1 MNEVLG
7 TIRNYG
13 GKQYV
18 SPPSTDEEWLQ
29 FHGEESFDE
38 NADPEEDI
46 RGTIRRRMHKMSTIR
61 PTLGRALPQ
70 SFQ

>member
-7 TIRNYG
+7 TVRDYG

-18 SPPSTDEEWLQ
+18 SPPSTEEEWLQ
-29 FHGEESFDE
+29 FHGEEAFDE
-38 NADPEEDI
+38 SKSPEERI
-46 RGTIRRRMHKMSTIR
+46 RAKIRRRMHKMSTIH
-61 PTLGRALPQ
+61 PAKGRALPQ